1 MDLITVKQISPFFK
15 ERRALN
21 VDYQSKSF
29 LISWEEENNDLP
41 WIEKNNLLL
50 NLGTGCLYDLSE
62 NNDQNEIKA
71 VLISDPSLK
80 SSGDLINLLSFYLNA
95 KKKKISLFG
104 YSGLYDDLLAL
115 SNLLL
120 GPETEEKCFDVF
132 NYTGTLEHRFE
143 SGLFIRTFSMNKPFS
158 VGFIIEIH
166 GKKISFL
173 PWIDFSDLEVLELV
187 RDSDCLII
195 AKINVIAKGLP
206 NLLSLKER
214 YGVGEILLSS
224 IDFFDVLEE
233 ENIASSCLKEPHII

>member
-15 ERRALN
+15 EGRALN
-21 VDYQSKSF
+21 VDHQSKSF
-29 LISWEEENNDLP
+29 LLSWIEENNNVP
-41 WIEKNNLLL
+41 WDEENKILL